1 MCAYLLG
8 GGGGRGLEGSGSAG
22 EEARKDTEWL
32 LTNKLGL
39 TTTLSI
45 TEVADL
51 SPGGASLPTA
61 TVDEIGI
68 L

>member
-1 MCAYLLG
+1 MHISWGG
-8 GGGGRGLEGSGSAG
+8 GGGGRGLEGSGGAG

-32 LTNKLGL
+32 LTGL

-45 TEVADL
+45 TEVAGL
-51 SPGGASLPTA
+51 SPGRASLPTA
-61 TVDEIGI
+61 AADEIGI